1 MGKLRV
7 LLVIIGVFV
16 IAFAVGQSWK
26 LKPETA
32 ANHVV
37 KKGEIAILQSGG
49 SPVWLCL
56 REDEAYR
63 MQQAMTNGD
72 MTFLHSAAAA
82 GTAFPVDSGTRVK
95 VMAASVD
102 KRQIQ
107 VEDGP
112 QAGKSGWVEFE
123 YLRPAKPFER

>member
-7 LLVIIGVFV
+7 LLVIIAVFV

-37 KKGEIAILQSGG
+37 EKGETAILQSSG
-49 SPVWLCL
+49 SPIWVCA
-56 REDEAYR
+56 RKDDTYR
-63 MQQAMTNGD
+63 MQQAMTAGD
-72 MTFLHSAAAA
+72 RLFLQSATEA
-82 GTAFPVDSGTRVK
+82 GNAFQVDGGTKVK
-95 VMAASVD
+95 VLTASVD
-102 KRQIQ
+102 KREIR

-112 QAGKSGWVEFE
+112 QAGKTGWVEFE
-123 YLRPAKPFER
+123 YLRPAKPYER